1 MNALPF
7 WPFLIMMVIGAF
19 VLYFRAANT
28 SSWTLL
34 FRSTYNYRAV
44 AQLIRETNML
54 ESSLSGLLVFT
65 FFLSM
70 TQFLYNAND
79 YFDDTWFFDN
89 SLFLFIFILF
99 LLFCWHTAKVAMV
112 YALQAL
118 FEKKELFYEYIVVF
132 MNINIVLGI
141 FLLPMNMLFI
151 YGIGLSKTTIV
162 SISTVFVILAFILRC
177 FRIYEMGIRNK
188 MKWYN
193 LILYLCTL
201 EIMPIILLMLT
212 FEDLGINLKT
222 V

>member
-1 MNALPF
+1 ML
-7 WPFLIMMVIGAF
+7 VGAF
-19 VLYFRAANT
+19 VLYYRAMNT

-44 AQLIRETNML
+44 SQLIRETNML
-54 ESSLSGLLVFT
+54 ESSFSGMLVFT

-79 YFDDTWFFDN
+79 VFEISWYIDS
-89 SLFLFIFILF
+89 SLFVFGFIIF
-99 LLFCWHTAKVAMV
+99 LLFCWHTAKIAVI

-118 FEKKELFYEYIVVF
+118 FERKEIFYEYIVVF
-132 MNINIVLGI
+132 MNINIALGI

-151 YGIGLSKTTIV
+151 YGIGLSKMVIITV
-162 SISTVFVILAFILRC
+162 SLILVAAAFVLRC
-177 FRIYEMGIRNK
+177 FRIYEMGIRYK
-188 MKWYN
+188 LKWYN

-212 FEDLGINLKT
+212 LEDLGINLKT